1 MCSALSRPKNKNRD
15 PRTSQTGG
23 HRDDRNIVGII
34 KKERTIMPLPS
45 TPHENRAAKGEEAKE
60 RAAARKA
67 ALKKD
72 ADDGIT
78 GKA

>member
-1 MCSALSRPKNKNRD
+1 MRRPNLIRG
-15 PRTSQTGG
+15 RSLGGARIG

-45 TPHENRAAKGEEAKE
+45 TPHEDRAAKGEEAKE

>member
-1 MCSALSRPKNKNRD
+1 
-15 PRTSQTGG
+15 
-23 HRDDRNIVGII
+23 
-34 KKERTIMPLPS
+34 MPLPS
-45 TPHENRAAKGEEAKE
+45 TPHEDRAAKGEEAKE

-72 ADDGIT
+72 ADDGII